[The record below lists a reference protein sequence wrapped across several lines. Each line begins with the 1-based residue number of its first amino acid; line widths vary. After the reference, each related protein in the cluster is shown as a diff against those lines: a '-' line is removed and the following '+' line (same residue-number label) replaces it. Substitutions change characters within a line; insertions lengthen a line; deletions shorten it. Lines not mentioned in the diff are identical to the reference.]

1 MNITI
6 ITFANSEGCI
16 SIGPKS
22 NHLLTPNLGW
32 VVSKTDKDKNA
43 RKNKIF
49 E

>member
-1 MNITI
+1 M
-6 ITFANSEGCI
+6 TFANSEGCI

-32 VVSKTDKDKNA
+32 VVSNTVKDEKA
-43 RKNKIF
+43 RKNRIF